1 VKLAGSTAHVAGPI
15 EVNPSDGAFPTEW
28 ARRPKILEV
37 ATLSKFLDWFLLP
50 LADRLRD
57 RGWQVDG
64 MASGAP
70 YDPTVQGHF
79 DRLFDIAWS
88 RSLLDVRGMVAAALQ
103 LRRLVEQERYD
114 VVHVH
119 TPIAAFLTRLTL
131 RRARARRSVRVV
143 YTAHGF
149 HFHEA
154 GHPLKNLAYV
164 GAERLAG
171 RWTDALVLINDE
183 DFAAARRHG
192 IVPESRLHHI
202 AGIGVDTRH
211 YTAAAVPDEAVAAFR
226 AEIGVDS
233 TTPLVLCIAELIPRK
248 RHKDLLDAFAAVMQ
262 RNAHLVLAGDGTQM
276 VNLRQ
281 QARALRLASRTH
293 FLGHRRD
300 VPVLIRA
307 ADVVVLVSEQEGLPR
322 CLMESLSMETPVIAT
337 DVRGSRQL
345 VSGAGQLVP
354 VGDIGA
360 IASAIEWSLDR
371 RKEAVA
377 QARAGRERVLR
388 RHSEALVLDQYDS
401 LLTGLLA
408 SAEARPAG
416 PLQASDGA
424 KQSR

>member
-1 VKLAGSTAHVAGPI
+1 MKLTGSTGHVVGPT
-15 EVNPSDGAFPTEW
+15 EGNHSGGAFLADL

-64 MASGAP
+64 VASGAP

-79 DRLFDIAWS
+79 DRLFDISWS
-88 RSLLDVRGMVAAALQ
+88 RSILDVRGMVAAALQ
-103 LRRLVEQERYD
+103 LRRLVEHERYD

-131 RRARARRSVRVV
+131 RRARARYGARVV

-154 GHPLKNLAYV
+154 GHPLKNLAYL

-171 RWTDALVLINDE
+171 RWTDALVLMNDE

-211 YTAAAVPDEAVAAFR
+211 YTATAVPDEAVAAFR
-226 AEIGVDS
+226 AEIGVGP

-248 RHKDLLDAFAAVMQ
+248 RHKDLLDAFAAVGR
-262 RNAHLVLAGDGTQM
+262 RNAHLVLAGSGTLM

-281 QARALRLASRTH
+281 QAQALGLAARTH

-360 IASAIEWSLDR
+360 IASAIDWSLDR
-371 RKEAVA
+371 REEVGAL
-377 QARAGRERVLR
+377 ARAGRERVLR
-388 RHSEALVLDQYDS
+388 RHSEALVLDQYES
-401 LLTGLLA
+401 LLAGLLA
-408 SAEARPAG
+408 PAEGRRAG
-416 PLQASDGA
+416 LLQASNGA
-424 KQSR
+424 GQSR